1 MFSDDIPETWLCP
14 KCITANT
21 PEPPLYKL
29 RPIVR
34 RTLVTTNKGKNGL
47 IELPYL
53 DPSQQPPPPQQQM
66 NINHHLL
73 QHQHHSLAQPLP
85 LPHSELHHLHH
96 GHLDLHHIYAT
107 GGGNSNPNVNLGGLI
122 PNHNDL
128 HCDLYSDPYE
138 TMENEAKKVKSPRQ
152 VIVSQYTF
160 LCISSVVFMQQ
171 CMHRMVIM
179 IHLERQQIHHHR

>member
-14 KCITANT
+14 KCITANA

-47 IELPYL
+47 IELPYP
-53 DPSQQPPPPQQQM
+53 DAAQRQHQQQQQQQQQQQM
-66 NINHHLL
+66 NANHHLL
-73 QHQHHSLAQPLP
+73 QQQQQQQQQQHQHQHHSLAQPLP

-107 GGGNSNPNVNLGGLI
+107 GGGNSNLNLGGLL

-128 HCDLYSDPYE
+128 HCDLYADPYE
-138 TMENEAKKVKSPRQ
+138 AMENEAKKVNH
-152 VIVSQYTF
+152 
-160 LCISSVVFMQQ
+160 LVFFPFKLK
-171 CMHRMVIM
+171 HI
-179 IHLERQQIHHHR
+179 LGKF

>member
-1 MFSDDIPETWLCP
+1 
-14 KCITANT
+14 TANT

-53 DPSQQPPPPQQQM
+53 DPSQQQPPSQQQM

-73 QHQHHSLAQPLP
+73 QQQQHHSLAQPLP

-96 GHLDLHHIYAT
+96 GHLDLHHIYTT
-107 GGGNSNPNVNLGGLI
+107 GGSNSNPNVNLGGLI

-128 HCDLYSDPYE
+128 HCDLYSEQYE
-138 TMENEAKKVKSPRQ
+138 TMENEAKKRRLYATMYAPNGNND
-152 VIVSQYTF
+152 
-160 LCISSVVFMQQ
+160 SSGTSTDPSSSLNGGSGNNGLVGLDDLSTSLNDSDLYVPQMFA
-171 CMHRMVIM
+171 V
-179 IHLERQQIHHHR
+179 